1 MKRRDFICKSLIA
14 GSLISNPIFAYQ
26 VQDPFFE
33 IGLAQW
39 SLNKSLKSGKIDNLD
54 FARIAREK
62 FDIGVVEYV
71 NQFFINK
78 AKNKKYLSELLN
90 ISEDNGIINNLIM
103 IDSEGN
109 LGDTNKRK
117 RLKAINNHK
126 KWVEAAKFIGCSHI
140 RVNAA
145 GNGSEEEV
153 SKNASESLAV
163 LGEFSEDFGVNVIV
177 ENHGGYSSNAKW
189 LVKVIENANR
199 KNIGT
204 LPDFGNFCIQRI
216 EGDLYESTCVK
227 EYDRYKGI
235 KEMMPK
241 AFAVSAKSNSFNN
254 NGDEI
259 YTDYLKMLKIVKES
273 GYNGY
278 IGVEYEGIEYEG
290 KKMNEIDGITATK
303 NLLINK
309 GKLIS

>member
-1 MKRRDFICKSLIA
+1 MKRRDFIYKSVIA
-14 GSLISNPIFAYQ
+14 CSAISNPIFSYRRQ
-26 VQDPFFE
+26 NPFFE

-78 AKNKKYLSELLN
+78 AKNKKYLSEMLN
-90 ISEDNGIINNLIM
+90 ISEDNGIVNNLIM
-103 IDSEGN
+103 IDMEGN
-109 LGDTNKRK
+109 LGETNKKK

-145 GNGSEEEV
+145 GNGSEQEV
-153 SKNASESLAV
+153 SKNASESLAI
-163 LGEFSEDFGVNVIV
+163 LGEFSEGFGINVIV

-189 LVKVIENANR
+189 LVDVINNADR

-204 LPDFGNFCIQRI
+204 LPDFGNFCIRRVP
-216 EGDLYESTCVK
+216 EGLQGCLE
-227 EYDRYKGI
+227 EYDRYLGV
-235 KEMMPK
+235 EELLPYAMS
-241 AFAVSAKSNSFNN
+241 VSAKTNDFDADGNCI
-254 NGDEI
+254 E
-259 YTDYLKMLKIVKES
+259 TDFSRMLNIIKKS
-273 GYNGY
+273 KYRGY
-278 IGVEYEGIEYEG
+278 ISIEYEG
-290 KKMNEIDGITATK
+290 SRYSEEEGIKLTK
-303 NLLINK
+303 SLLK
-309 GKLIS
+309 REGV

>member
-1 MKRRDFICKSLIA
+1 MKRRDFIYKSLIA
-14 GSLISNPIFAYQ
+14 GSLISNPIFAYRG
-26 VQDPFFE
+26 QDTLFE

-78 AKNKKYLSELLN
+78 AKNKKYLSEMLN
-90 ISEDNGIINNLIM
+90 ISEDNGIVNNLIM

-145 GNGSEEEV
+145 GNGTEEEV

-163 LGEFSEDFGVNVIV
+163 LGEFSEDFGINVIV

-189 LVKVIENANR
+189 LVKVIENTNR

-204 LPDFGNFCIQRI
+204 LPDFGNFCIRRAT
-216 EGDLYESTCVK
+216 ENSSGCAE
-227 EYDRYKGI
+227 EYDRYLGV
-235 KEMMPK
+235 KELFPYAMS
-241 AFAVSAKSNSFNN
+241 VSAKSNDFDSDGNCI
-254 NGDEI
+254 E
-259 YTDYLKMLKIVKES
+259 TDFSRMMSIIKNSEYR
-273 GYNGY
+273 GY
-278 IGVEYEGIEYEG
+278 ISIEYEG
-290 KKMNEIDGITATK
+290 SSYSELEGIKLTK
-303 NLLINK
+303 SLLERE
-309 GKLIS
+309 GV

>member
-14 GSLISNPIFAYQ
+14 GSLISNPIFAYRG
-26 VQDPFFE
+26 QDPFFE

-78 AKNKKYLSELLN
+78 AKNKKYLSEMLN

-109 LGDTNKRK
+109 LGDTNKKK
-117 RLKAINNHK
+117 RLKAFNNLK
-126 KWVEAAKFIGCSHI
+126 KWVEAAKFIGCS
-140 RVNAA
+140 
-145 GNGSEEEV
+145 
-153 SKNASESLAV
+153 
-163 LGEFSEDFGVNVIV
+163 EDFGINVIV

-204 LPDFGNFCIQRI
+204 LPDFGNFCIR
-216 EGDLYESTCVK
+216 STPKNLSDWGATTSGCAV
-227 EYDRYKGI
+227 EYDRYLGV
-235 KEMMPK
+235 EELLPYAMS
-241 AFAVSAKSNSFNN
+241 VSAKSNDFDSDGNCI
-254 NGDEI
+254 E
-259 YTDYLKMLKIVKES
+259 TDFSRMMSIIKKSEYR
-273 GYNGY
+273 GY
-278 IGVEYEGIEYEG
+278 VSIEYEG
-290 KKMNEIDGITATK
+290 SRYSEEEGIRLTK
-303 NLLINK
+303 SLLERE
-309 GKLIS
+309 GV

>member
-14 GSLISNPIFAYQ
+14 GSLISNPIFAYRG
-26 VQDPFFE
+26 QDTFFE

-78 AKNKKYLSELLN
+78 AKNKKYLSEMLN

-163 LGEFSEDFGVNVIV
+163 LGEFSEDFGINVIV

-189 LVKVIENANR
+189 LVKVIENTNR

-204 LPDFGNFCIQRI
+204 LPDFGNFCIRRAT
-216 EGDLYESTCVK
+216 ENSSGCAE
-227 EYDRYKGI
+227 EYDRYLGV
-235 KEMMPK
+235 KELLPYAMS
-241 AFAVSAKSNSFNN
+241 VSAKSNDFDSDGNCI
-254 NGDEI
+254 E
-259 YTDYLKMLKIVKES
+259 TDFSRMMSIIKNSEYR
-273 GYNGY
+273 GY
-278 IGVEYEGIEYEG
+278 ISIEYEG
-290 KKMNEIDGITATK
+290 SSYSELEGIKLTK
-303 NLLINK
+303 SLLERE
-309 GKLIS
+309 GV